1 MHNNQEFGQLFMKMM
16 SIFFMTNYK
25 ITNRLCV
32 FFGQIGFT
40 QNIFQYNRF
49 HTFISL
55 GESQRCH
62 CENRVTYSLF
72 SITCKIF
79 LKKTTG
85 KKQQTK
91 KQSDKTLKCLN
102 PRVFQKFDVISNSTR
117 PPISKYSPNE

>member
-1 MHNNQEFGQLFMKMM
+1 MVFNYHPVDRACEKKTLHNNLEFGQLFMKMM

-32 FFGQIGFT
+32 FFGQIDFT

-62 CENRVTYSLF
+62 YENRVTYSLF
-72 SITCKIF
+72 SITCKK
-79 LKKTTG
+79 LKK
-85 KKQQTK
+85 KKQQK
-91 KQSDKTLKCLN
+91 KNSKQKT
-102 PRVFQKFDVISNSTR
+102 I
-117 PPISKYSPNE
+117 